1 MTEQPVRVE
10 RSGAVTTVYLHR
22 PARRNA
28 VDGPAAAALAA
39 AFRAFDAD
47 QDAAVAVLHGEG
59 GVFCSGADLTALGT
73 ERGNRVAPD
82 GDAPMGVSR
91 LRLSKPVI
99 AAVSGYA
106 VAGGL
111 ELALWCD
118 LRVADET
125 AVFGVFCRRWGVPL
139 VDGGTVRLPRLIG
152 TSRAMDMILTGRAVG
167 AREALAFGLAN
178 RVVPA
183 GQALAAARELAAGLA
198 AFPQVCL
205 RSDRASVL
213 DQQGLDEAA
222 ALASEFTHGRQAL
235 NSEAIP
241 GAARFAAGAGRHGS
255 FGPLPGRVSQNRG
268 WPRLPCMS
276 SSLAYTRSGSGAP
289 LVLLHGIGL
298 NRRSWNPVVP
308 ALARQFDVIAVD
320 LPGFGDSALASPA
333 QAGPRALAE
342 AVAGLLTEL
351 GVTTPHLAGNSLGG
365 WVALELAAIRPV
377 ASVTLVDPAGLWRG
391 DAPLYCRISLRTSR
405 WLARHATRLL
415 CRLVNYR
422 AGRALVLGQ
431 THGHPTRLTP
441 AYAREAVTSM
451 GTCPGFEA
459 TLAATARCRYLAT
472 APITAPLTLAFGS
485 RDVLLLPRQSRH
497 VDQLPPGTQAETLPG
512 GGHVPMP
519 DAPGAV
525 AELITRTA
533 ARAGQAPAVR

>member
-1 MTEQPVRVE
+1 
-10 RSGAVTTVYLHR
+10 
-22 PARRNA
+22 
-28 VDGPAAAALAA
+28 
-39 AFRAFDAD
+39 
-47 QDAAVAVLHGEG
+47 
-59 GVFCSGADLTALGT
+59 
-73 ERGNRVAPD
+73 
-82 GDAPMGVSR
+82 
-91 LRLSKPVI
+91 
-99 AAVSGYA
+99 
-106 VAGGL
+106 
-111 ELALWCD
+111 
-118 LRVADET
+118 
-125 AVFGVFCRRWGVPL
+125 
-139 VDGGTVRLPRLIG
+139 
-152 TSRAMDMILTGRAVG
+152 
-167 AREALAFGLAN
+167 
-178 RVVPA
+178 
-183 GQALAAARELAAGLA
+183 
-198 AFPQVCL
+198 
-205 RSDRASVL
+205 
-213 DQQGLDEAA
+213 
-222 ALASEFTHGRQAL
+222 
-235 NSEAIP
+235 
-241 GAARFAAGAGRHGS
+241 
-255 FGPLPGRVSQNRG
+255 
-268 WPRLPCMS
+268 MS

-298 NRRSWNPVVP
+298 NRRSWDPVVP

-365 WVALELAAIRPV
+365 WVALELGAIRPM
-377 ASVTLVDPAGLWRG
+377 ASVTLLDPAGLWKG

-422 AGRALVLGQ
+422 LGRALVLGQ

-451 GTCPGFEA
+451 GTCTGFEA

-472 APITAPLTLAFGS
+472 APLTAPLTLAFGS

-512 GGHVPMP
+512 GGHVPMAN
-519 DAPGAV
+519 APAAA